1 MSGGFHHVQ
10 HIQAR
15 LAADRS
21 MRASLI
27 PARLSLA
34 SEWIAHERGRK
45 SGLTPRST
53 CPQVLSYPKLH
64 GLEESNAFRVLNITT
79 HGAVEGCSSQAG
91 SDKSPARMPSKRVR
105 ENHARAK

>member
-15 LAADRS
+15 LAAGRS

-34 SEWIAHERGRK
+34 SEWIAHARGRK
-45 SGLTPRST
+45 SGSTPRLT
-53 CPQVLSYPKLH
+53 CPQVLPTPNLYGPQDP
-64 GLEESNAFRVLNITT
+64 NALRIMDIAT
-79 HGAVEGCSSQAG
+79 HGAVEGRSSQAG
-91 SDKSPARMPSKRVR
+91 SDKSPDRMPSKRVR
-105 ENHARAK
+105 ENHARTK